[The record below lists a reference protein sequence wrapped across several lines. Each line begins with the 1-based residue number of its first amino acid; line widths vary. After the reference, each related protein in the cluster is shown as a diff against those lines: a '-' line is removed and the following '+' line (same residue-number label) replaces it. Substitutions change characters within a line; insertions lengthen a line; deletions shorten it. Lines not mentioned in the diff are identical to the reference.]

1 MFPIACVQC
10 VLNVRKRVSN
20 MGLQVQVQVQYVEVP
35 GPVQYVEGPVQYI
48 EREGPVQ
55 YVEKEVRGKTKTV
68 TKEVPEC
75 SSCGWVGVISQPCS
89 ITFYAFSCPGVCSNP
104 VIF

>member
-48 EREGPVQ
+48 EREG
-55 YVEKEVRGKTKTV
+55 KTKTKTV
-68 TKEVPEC
+68 IKEVPEC

>member
-68 TKEVPEC
+68 TKEVPAVKGTA
-75 SSCGWVGVISQPCS
+75 SSGGYVSPFDPKGQ
-89 ITFYAFSCPGVCSNP
+89 TG
-104 VIF
+104 

>member
-35 GPVQYVEGPVQYI
+35 GPVQYVEGPVQYM
-48 EREGPVQ
+48 
-55 YVEKEVRGKTKTV
+55 EKEVRGKTKTV
-68 TKEVPEC
+68 IKEVPEC

>member
-35 GPVQYVEGPVQYI
+35 GPVQYV
-48 EREGPVQ
+48 EGPVQ